1 LHRLTVAGGAAVS
14 MADFAAPPG
23 TIDRWPFFL
32 PDGRHFLFLRRSP
45 GTAPTVFVGTVDG
58 PEVKQV
64 LEVASRVEFANGHL
78 YFSRD
83 GALFA
88 QPFDVKR
95 LALTGT
101 ARRVAD
107 EVGVNGADY
116 RNAAFSAAAGHVVTW
131 SGIPARLSQIMQ
143 YNADGQPLRTV
154 GQPGRY
160 TSLAVEPGGARI
172 AVERADPKTGIPG
185 VWTIDVTSGLTSLVA
200 TPPEGAGT
208 PQWLP
213 GGRELVYSNFTGN
226 ALLRQSLTNSD
237 VEVIPSPMAW
247 IGSVTPDGTNAL
259 IVTTNPGTGQDLFL
273 VPLTSGG
280 KPTVYLAS
288 RDNEA
293 GGVISPDGGW
303 VAYTSEESGRL
314 EVYVQSFPLPGNKQG
329 VSDGGGTH
337 PAWSPD
343 GTVLYYISGEN
354 VLVAARVT
362 RSGASLRFSRH
373 ALFRVP
379 PMQALTAVRK
389 PFAPLGDGT
398 FLFNVLSDSG
408 AAGTMRIGLNWA
420 AR

>member
-1 LHRLTVAGGAAVS
+1 VS
-14 MADFAAPPG
+14 MADSVAPPG

-45 GTAPTVFVGTVDG
+45 GAVPTVFVGTLDG
-58 PEVKQV
+58 PEVNQV

-131 SGIPARLSQIMQ
+131 SGIPARPSQLMQ
-143 YNADGQPLRTV
+143 YNAAGQPLRSI
-154 GQPGRY
+154 GQAGRY
-160 TSLAVEPGGARI
+160 TSLALEPGGARV
-172 AVERADPKTGIPG
+172 AVERADPKTGIPA
-185 VWTIDVTSGLTSLVA
+185 VWTIDVASGLTSLVA
-200 TPPEGAGT
+200 APSDGAGT

-213 GGRELVYSNFTGN
+213 GGRELLYSNFTGS
-226 ALLRQSLTNSD
+226 ALLRQSLTSSD

-247 IGSVTPDGTNAL
+247 IGSVTPDGMNAL
-259 IVTTNPGTGQDLFL
+259 IMTTNPGTGQDLLL
-273 VPLTSGG
+273 VPLASGG

-288 RDNEA
+288 RDNEVGA
-293 GGVISPDGGW
+293 VISPDGRW
-303 VAYTSEESGRL
+303 VAYTSEESGRS

-329 VSDGGGTH
+329 VSDGGGFH
-337 PAWSPD
+337 PVWSPD
-343 GTVLYYISGEN
+343 GTVLYYLSGKDE
-354 VLVAARVT
+354 LIAARMT
-362 RSGASLRFSRH
+362 RSGTSLAFSRQ
-373 ALFRVP
+373 ALFPVP
-379 PMQALTAVRK
+379 PMQILLGVRK
-389 PFAPLGDGT
+389 PFAPFGDGT
-398 FLFNVLSDSG
+398 FLFNVLSSSG
-408 AAGTMRIGLNWA
+408 AEGTMRIGLNWA